1 MAITYLFID
10 DQLKKAKGFA
20 DGLSLR
26 PEELVV
32 NEPIYPLG
40 WEEQIEYLIKER
52 SNIDGLLLDLR
63 LVVRDTN
70 SQNNKGIQYQ
80 SPTLAEEIRT
90 RAKEGVL
97 ENLPIILCST
107 DKKTFAQYYD
117 STSYDLFDAKYI
129 KDDLT
134 ADDEEQQVINEFI
147 AHAEAYQ
154 EIAKNRNDLKKLLK
168 HDNILKDIELE
179 FERLTTDHDKAALI
193 REVVLPTGVLIDED
207 ILAIRLG
214 IDKKKSGEDW
224 NTLKKEFDKKKYN
237 NIKYK
242 GIYSKAW
249 QRWWMPEL
257 YKWWQEKF
265 PDDIIQN
272 TSASKKVELLKEKLG
287 LERLTAIAK
296 PEHHIYDTFWQ
307 KCALSDTPLESA
319 DGLRTRER
327 QKYSWQNPKYI
338 SLKYVW
344 NSSLNEQDEI
354 RKHLPAFELDKFEN
368 LIKNQ

>member
-1 MAITYLFID
+1 MSIKYLYID
-10 DQLKKAKGFA
+10 DQVDTAKGFSL
-20 DGLSLR
+20 GLSIH
-26 PEELVV
+26 PDELKVEIPV
-32 NEPIYPLG
+32 YPLK
-40 WEEQIEYLIKER
+40 WKEQIKDIRDKR
-52 SNIDGLLLDLR
+52 NNIHGLLLDLK
-63 LVVRDTN
+63 LVIRDSNN
-70 SQNNKGIQYQ
+70 SGVQYQ
-80 SPTLAEEIRT
+80 SPSLAEELRT
-90 RAKEGVL
+90 LAKEGL
-97 ENLPIILCST
+97 FRNLPILLCST
-107 DKKTFAQYYD
+107 DDKFQQYYD
-117 STSYDLFDAKYI
+117 STSHDLFDGTYK

-134 ADDEEQQVINEFI
+134 DYTKSDQIINEFI

-179 FERLTTDHDKAALI
+179 FECLTTDHDKATLI
-193 REVVLPTGVLIDED
+193 REVVLPTGILIDED

-214 IDKKKSGEDW
+214 IDKEKSEEDW
-224 NTLKKEFDKKKYN
+224 GALKKEFDS
-237 NIKYK
+237 IKYK

-265 PDDIIQN
+265 PDDLIQN
-272 TSASKKVELLKEKLG
+272 TSANKKVELLREKLG
-287 LERLTAIAK
+287 LEKLTAIAK
-296 PEHHIYDTFWQ
+296 PKHHIYDTFWQ

-344 NSSLNEQDEI
+344 NSSLNEQDKI